1 MEASKSFIK
10 TSNRVEDSALKRQIL
25 DTSRKLLVQKG
36 YASLSMRK
44 IAAEIGYSA
53 TSIYLHYKNK
63 DALFHA
69 LIDEGMNLLL
79 EKQTGIA
86 EACKEGA
93 VARLEK
99 LCRGYIDFG
108 LEKPEYYE
116 IMFLQRPKISDRFP
130 IEFFRRAR
138 RNLDLVKDT
147 IGAGV
152 KDGIM
157 FVNNIDAQTHVIWA
171 SLHGAISILLALRL
185 DVKMDQASFIDN
197 VIEHVV
203 DSVTRNG
210 LNPAV

>member
-1 MEASKSFIK
+1 MGVSK
-10 TSNRVEDSALKRQIL
+10 TSIETVNRAEDSALKRQIL
-25 DTSRKLLVQKG
+25 DTSREILVEKG

-53 TSIYLHYKNK
+53 TSIYLHFKNK

-79 EKQTGIA
+79 EKQIA
-86 EACKEGA
+86 IVEACKDDA
-93 VARLEK
+93 IARLSK

-147 IGAGV
+147 IGVGV
-152 KDGIM
+152 KEGKM

-171 SLHGAISILLALRL
+171 SLHGAISILLAMRL
-185 DVKMDQASFIDN
+185 DVKMDEALFIDN

-203 DSVTRNG
+203 HGVTKT
-210 LNPAV
+210 V